1 MTTIIKTTERF
12 IVKEVVKFGMLFGY
26 VVYDTV
32 EKKNTPYEYDEH
44 DFHKAKSKADL
55 KSALSKL

>member
-1 MTTIIKTTERF
+1 MKATERF

-32 EKKNTPYEYDEH
+32 EKKNTCYEYDEH
-44 DFHKAKSKADL
+44 DKFRAESKANL
-55 KSALSKL
+55 KNALNKI

>member
-1 MTTIIKTTERF
+1 MKTERF
-12 IVKEVVKFGMLFGY
+12 IVKPVVRFGMLFGY

-44 DFHKAKSKADL
+44 DFHMAQSKAAL
-55 KSALSKL
+55 KSALSK